1 MRGAGGAEDGMEA
14 LRTAEDWGWNRRL
27 LGWKVWILWGIGGL
41 LKEVATPRQ
50 SAGGAGVNHK
60 CEQV

>member
-1 MRGAGGAEDGMEA
+1 MEA